1 MQKESFKK
9 YLPVLLVGLILVAVN
24 VFALVW
30 YLVPNGPDQWNA
42 DVVPGKVVLISE
54 TSIVTRDPRGNTK
67 TFVIT
72 PETKILAGKKI
83 VTTQFLPPG
92 TMVLIE
98 KDLST
103 TSDVVAKEIRVITDK
118 RKEKITPTP

>member
-1 MQKESFKK
+1 MQKESVKK
-9 YLPVLLVGLILVAVN
+9 YLPVLLVGLILVALN
-24 VFALVW
+24 VFVLVW

-42 DVVPGKVVLISE
+42 DVVPGKVVSISD
-54 TSIVTRDPRGNTK
+54 TTIVTRDPRGNTK

-72 PETKILAGKKI
+72 PETRVLAGKKV
-83 VTTQFLPPG
+83 VTTQFLSPG

-103 TSDVVAKEIRVITDK
+103 TSDVAAREIRVITDK
-118 RKEKITPTP
+118 RKEKITP